1 MGSER
6 FRLLDVELHAPLEP
20 AHLMKVMVGHNS
32 YCCGEVQASDVSPDR
47 DCITGICI
55 SYVGWKATGLRAEKH
70 VVALPCPRICVRFR
84 SVTTE
89 GEQVFVGI
97 HIRQEGLKTLMVAN
111 INLLPVVKASPFE
124 MLIVHFETKGMDQ
137 V

>member
-1 MGSER
+1 
-6 FRLLDVELHAPLEP
+6 
-20 AHLMKVMVGHNS
+20 MVGRNS
-32 YCCGEVQASDVSPDR
+32 YCCGEVQASDVSPDG
-47 DCITGICI
+47 DGITGIRM
-55 SYVGWKATGLRAEKH
+55 SYVRWKATGLWAEEQ
-70 VVALPCPRICVRFR
+70 VIALPCPRICVGFR

-89 GEQVFVGI
+89 GEQVFAGI
-97 HIRQEGLKTLMVAN
+97 HIRQEGLKTLVVAN

>member
-1 MGSER
+1 ME
-6 FRLLDVELHAPLEP
+6 
-20 AHLMKVMVGHNS
+20 VMVGHNA
-32 YCCGEVQASDVSPDR
+32 YCCGEIQASDVSPDG
-47 DCITGICI
+47 DGVTGICM
-55 SYVGWKATGLRAEKH
+55 SYVGWKATGLRAEEQ

-89 GEQVFVGI
+89 GEQVFAGI
-97 HIRQEGLKTLMVAN
+97 HIRQEGLKTLVVAN

>member
-1 MGSER
+1 MEI
-6 FRLLDVELHAPLEP
+6 
-20 AHLMKVMVGHNS
+20 MVGHNF
-32 YCCGEVQASDVSPDR
+32 YCCREIQASDVSPDG
-47 DCITGICI
+47 DGVTGICM
-55 SYVGWKATGLRAEKH
+55 SYVGWKATGLGAEEQ
-70 VVALPCPRICVRFR
+70 VIALPCPRICVRFR

-89 GEQVFVGI
+89 GEEVFGGI
-97 HIRQEGLKTLMVAN
+97 HIRQEGLKILVVAN

>member
-1 MGSER
+1 MQGVSR
-6 FRLLDVELHAPLEP
+6 KNVGDYQLEP
-20 AHLMKVMVGHNS
+20 AHLMEVMVGHNS
-32 YCCGEVQASDVSPDR
+32 YCCGEVQASDVSPDG
-47 DCITGICI
+47 DGTTGIFM
-55 SYVGWKATGLRAEKH
+55 SYVGWKATGLRAEEQ
-70 VVALPCPRICVRFR
+70 VIALPCPRICVRFR

-89 GEQVFVGI
+89 GEQVFAGI
-97 HIRQEGLKTLMVAN
+97 HIRQEGLKTLVVAN